1 MRVEKNFGVRA
12 GVTAAGA
19 AVALFV
25 FGAGPVRAQTAPAG
39 RVAPS
44 AAVVSIPPQP
54 QEPVRRLSI
63 NEAVALALEQNIDLQ
78 VDRIDPQLQD
88 LSVAVARSGWTPAFF
103 SNLQTRSQ
111 SNPTTDIFGG
121 AASLTND
128 NLTSQAG
135 VQQLLPWGGGNY
147 TAFFNSGR
155 SETSNIF
162 STFNPQLSSS
172 LGFNYTQ
179 PLLRN
184 FTIDAT
190 RQQVLVSRKNR
201 EISDVQ
207 LNQSIAAT
215 TRNVK
220 NAYWDL
226 VFAINNLAVQRQSL
240 QLAQQS
246 FRDNRARVEIG
257 TMAPLDIVQA
267 EAEVAQRE
275 ESVILAE
282 AAIQAREDA
291 LRALISNPADQ
302 PEFWN
307 TRLEPADLPNFEPI
321 AVDVEAAVRTALA
334 NRTDLATTRKQLEAN
349 DISIRYFRNQSLP
362 DVNALV
368 NYSAFGLA
376 GTRLELTPGLN
387 PTIIS
392 QSPRGFG
399 GALGDIFGSDYPSWS
414 MQLQVNYPIGAS
426 SAEGNLARA
435 RLQDSQA
442 RKRLQGTELQV
453 TTQIRSFARNVTTNA
468 KRVEATRASRALAQK
483 RLEAEEKKFTAGMTS
498 SFLVIQ
504 AQRDLSN
511 ARNNELQAI
520 IDYLKSVVDFET
532 SQQAPLGGGGGG
544 LVQTG
549 QQQQS
554 QQQNQQQNQQQQQQ

>member
-1 MRVEKNFGVRA
+1 MRVQKCFRDPIGLTVA
-12 GVTAAGA
+12 GTAA
-19 AVALFV
+19 VLFV
-25 FGAGPVRAQTAPAG
+25 FGAGPVRAQTATPAN
-39 RVAPS
+39 ATES
-44 AAVVSIPPQP
+44 ATGITLPAQP
-54 QEPVRRLSI
+54 QGPVRRLSI
-63 NEAVALALEQNIDLQ
+63 NEAVAMALEQNIDLQ
-78 VDRIDPQLQD
+78 VDRIDPQVQD
-88 LSVAVARSGWTPAFF
+88 LSISVAKSNWTPAFF
-103 SNLQTRSQ
+103 SNVQTRSQ

-121 AASLTND
+121 AASVTND

-147 TAFFNSGR
+147 TAFWNTGR
-155 SETSNIF
+155 STTSNIF
-162 STFNPQLSSS
+162 STFNPQLSST

-207 LNQSIAAT
+207 LNQSIAVT
-215 TRNVK
+215 SRNVK

-282 AAIQAREDA
+282 AAIQTREDT
-291 LRALISNPADQ
+291 LRALIANPVDQ
-302 PEFWN
+302 PDFWN
-307 TRLEPADLPNFEPI
+307 TRIEPADLPNFEPI
-321 AVDVEAAVRTALA
+321 AVDVEGAVRNALA
-334 NRTDLATTRKQLEAN
+334 SRTDLATTRKQLEAN
-349 DISIRYFRNQSLP
+349 DISIRYFRNQSMP

-387 PTIIS
+387 PEIIS
-392 QSPRGFG
+392 RSPRGFG
-399 GALGDIFGSDYPSWS
+399 GALNDIFASDYPTWS
-414 MQLQVNYPIGAS
+414 MQLQVNYPIGS
-426 SAEGNLARA
+426 SNAEANLARA

-442 RKRLQGTELQV
+442 RKQLQSNELQV
-453 TTQIRSFARNVTTNA
+453 TTQIRSLARNVTTNA
-468 KRVEATRASRALAQK
+468 KRVEATRASRALAEK
-483 RLEAEEKKFTAGMTS
+483 RLQAEEKKFTAGMTS

-532 SQQAPLGGGGGG
+532 AQQSPLGGGSAG

-549 QQQQS
+549 G
-554 QQQNQQQNQQQQQQ
+554 QQQQQQQQ